1 VRTIGLCL
9 IVLAG
14 CVDELQGSN
23 IEFDF
28 KSNTPTQAVVDTAA
42 ASPGQFPRDIHFS
55 LYALSSS
62 DTTGYMFK
70 IQDFEIHKIV
80 DLTSPCF
87 IDVGE
92 HVPHPGLHVSQYLD
106 VIKQDTGIS
115 DPLNPPADAS
125 QDNKIEAAT
134 AYQRDRNVHLLYDDS
149 TGIKALSDASTAVY
163 PAVASACGATDGIPR
178 PECTDEASNK
188 RRLEMC
194 QAFWN
199 ENPSYFEGT
208 DRILTDALN
217 GTMHGMVDGTNPV
230 AAGSLVGGAQFFVD
244 EALAGFD
251 TFAIYTQYDDADGDG
266 IPDYPP
272 GTPDSQK
279 SEAGQLYLYGKVS
292 APTRD
297 VLHVHLKS
305 PDVTSSAGA
314 EMIIFPN
321 LGEDN
326 VHF

>member
-1 VRTIGLCL
+1 MRTIGLCL

-134 AYQRDRNVHLLYDDS
+134 AYQRDKNVHLLYDDS

-163 PAVASACGATDGIPR
+163 PAIASACGATDGIPR
-178 PECTDEASNK
+178 PASARTETDFYQSA
-188 RRLEMC
+188 
-194 QAFWN
+194 
-199 ENPSYFEGT
+199 
-208 DRILTDALN
+208 
-217 GTMHGMVDGTNPV
+217 
-230 AAGSLVGGAQFFVD
+230 AAGSGLNLSFRVTGGRPA
-244 EALAGFD
+244 AGRINEWLSPAFSSLCR
-251 TFAIYTQYDDADGDG
+251 TTWRSISARR
-266 IPDYPP
+266 
-272 GTPDSQK
+272 TPSC
-279 SEAGQLYLYGKVS
+279 
-292 APTRD
+292 TC
-297 VLHVHLKS
+297 
-305 PDVTSSAGA
+305 AGA
-314 EMIIFPN
+314 AWC
-321 LGEDN
+321 
-326 VHF
+326 